1 MDYIDKQFAKHGY
14 KLISSD
20 KFGTYYEKKVDE
32 FNYIS
37 ELAII
42 SKTNCKYL
50 VQCYDRQVVYGYPK
64 KDSDNYRIMNEVD
77 GIDASLLF
85 WIWLKFHQ
93 LKHKY
98 K

>member
-50 VQCYDRQVVYGYPK
+50 V
-64 KDSDNYRIMNEVD
+64 
-77 GIDASLLF
+77 
-85 WIWLKFHQ
+85 
-93 LKHKY
+93 
-98 K
+98 

>member
-20 KFGTYYEKKVDE
+20 KFGTYYEKKDNE
-32 FNYIS
+32 LNYTS

-42 SKTNCKYL
+42 PKASDKYI
-50 VQCYDRQVVYGYPK
+50 VQCYNAQIVYGYSGEK
-64 KDSDNYRIMNEVD
+64 TNNYRIMNEVD
-77 GIDASLLF
+77 GIDAPLLF

-93 LKHKY
+93 LKYKY

>member
-14 KLISSD
+14 KFISSD
-20 KFGTYYEKKVDE
+20 RFGTYYEKKDNE
-32 FNYIS
+32 LNYIS

-42 SKTNCKYL
+42 PKTSGKYII
-50 VQCYDRQVVYGYPK
+50 QCYDAQIVYGYPE
-64 KDSDNYRIMNEVD
+64 KDSNNYRIMNKVD
-77 GIDASLLF
+77 GIDTSLLF

-93 LKHKY
+93 LKYKY